1 MKQIIIFLFLLVSI
15 NAIAQNKEEQAIR
28 KILVNQEK
36 AWNEGCLDQFMIGY
50 WNSDS
55 LLFIGKNGPH
65 YGYQNTLKNYQKSYH
80 DTSIMG
86 HFTSTVISLKR
97 LSKEYYFVT
106 GKWYLKRTIGDISGY
121 YTLLF
126 RKIKGTWVI
135 VADHSS

>member
-1 MKQIIIFLFLLVSI
+1 MKHLIVYAFILLSIAATAQKNDEQII
-15 NAIAQNKEEQAIR
+15 K
-28 KILVNQEK
+28 KILANQDS
-36 AWNEGCLDQFMIGY
+36 AWNEGRLDKFMIGY

-65 YGYQNTLKNYQKSYH
+65 YGYDNTLKNYQKSYT
-80 DTSIMG
+80 DTSVMG
-86 HFTSTVISLKR
+86 HFTSMVISMKR

-106 GKWYLKRTIGDISGY
+106 GKWFLKRTMGNLSGY

-126 RKIKGTWVI
+126 QKIKGEWVI

>member
-1 MKQIIIFLFLLVSI
+1 MKPFFLSLFIIITVSC
-15 NAIAQNKEEQAIR
+15 IAQNKDEAAISN
-28 KILVNQEK
+28 ILANQEK
-36 AWNEGCLDQFMIGY
+36 AWNEGRLDKFMNGY
-50 WNSDS
+50 WNNDS

-65 YGYQNTLKNYQKSYH
+65 YGYKNTLNNYQKSYR

-106 GKWYLKRTIGDISGY
+106 GKWHLKRTVGDISGY

-126 RKIKGTWVI
+126 RKIKGEWVI